1 MGYEFSGSEPD
12 PLERVVRGV
21 VTLLGV
27 GSLGVV
33 ALILVEF
40 GVFLTREPRT
50 AAEAHAMAHSA
61 PGVLVALIF
70 GVGGFGFAGVLFFTV
85 AYVNRHR
92 LSAATL
98 VSSGL
103 VGLLLLGDFTD
114 PVSAVPLLLVTLGG
128 YALYTDATDSG
139 PFEFVTGVTTLLWFV
154 ELLLTAVL
162 LLDFTRLVVRFVPFV
177 VTVRIQQSLGI
188 GASGIL
194 AAVGWYRHL
203 ERPVPRA
210 PVVLAAAILLGH
222 LPDAIRA
229 ALSEYSIVGLDPV
242 GWIRVIVATGAAFTI
257 VAGSFGDLIRDA
269 IGSTDDE
276 D

>member
-1 MGYEFSGSEPD
+1 MGYELSESGPD
-12 PLERVVRGV
+12 PLERVLRGV

-61 PGVLVALIF
+61 PGILVALIF
-70 GVGGFGFAGVLFFTV
+70 GVGGFGFAGVLLLTV

-103 VGLLLLGDFTD
+103 VGLLLLDDFTD
-114 PVSAVPLLLVTLGG
+114 PVAAVPLLLVTLGG
-128 YALYTDATDSG
+128 HALYRDATGSG

-154 ELLLTAVL
+154 ELLLTVVL
-162 LLDFTRLVVRFVPFV
+162 LLDFTGLVVRFVPFV
-177 VTVRIQQSLGI
+177 VTVRIQQSLGV

-194 AAVGWYRHL
+194 AAAGWYRHL

-210 PVVLAAAILLGH
+210 PVVLAAAILLTY

-229 ALSEYSIVGLDPV
+229 VLSAYSIAGLDPV
-242 GWIRVIVATGAAFTI
+242 GWIRVIVATGAALTI
-257 VAGSFGDLIRDA
+257 VMGSFSDPFRHVMGDN
-269 IGSTDDE
+269 E

>member
-1 MGYEFSGSEPD
+1 MGYEFSESGPD
-12 PLERVVRGV
+12 PSERVVRGV

-27 GSLGVV
+27 GSLGAV

-70 GVGGFGFAGVLFFTV
+70 GVGGFGFAGVLFLTV

-103 VGLLLLGDFTD
+103 VGLLGDFTD

-128 YALYTDATDSG
+128 YALYTDATGSG

-188 GASGIL
+188 GAVGIL
-194 AAVGWYRHL
+194 VATGWYRRL

-210 PVVLAAAILLGH
+210 PVVLAAAVLLGH

-229 ALSEYSIVGLDPV
+229 ALAESSIVGLDPV
-242 GWIRVIVATGAAFTI
+242 GWIRVIVATGAALTV
-257 VAGSFGDLIRDA
+257 VAGSFGDLIRYVTE
-269 IGSTDDE
+269 STDDE